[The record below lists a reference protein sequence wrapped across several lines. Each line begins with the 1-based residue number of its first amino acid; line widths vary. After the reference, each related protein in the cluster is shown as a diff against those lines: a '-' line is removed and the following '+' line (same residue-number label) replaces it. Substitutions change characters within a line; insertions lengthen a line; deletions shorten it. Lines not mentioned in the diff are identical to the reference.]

1 MTQRPR
7 IASPWLVMLLAAVVL
22 LIFYAAWPRG
32 GLRERMMSSAA
43 PSEVSVAYLE
53 AWLRVQPA
61 SPEFLAL
68 LGEQYARLGRLD
80 DALHIAQRMDALN
93 SEPMRRKAILLRLSV
108 AEQQTFAIPA
118 SDPLRAA
125 ASAKLRAQFEDAASL
140 AWPTP
145 DLQSLAQ
152 RAAAADAPQLAM
164 QLYARLAAQDPAHH
178 TQWNGQASR
187 YALFI
192 GDYPHAADAW
202 FREQDA
208 ATTLDARRR
217 NFLAGIHALQSGNLL
232 NEALAAADQHA
243 GALADDKETLIVL
256 LDLARA
262 ANRPDLARRYATAL
276 ARFASAQPEP
286 REARA
291 MLRYASFMP
300 ARRAPAAAQPTP
312 YAYMDGPQASGT
324 MRERF
329 GASTRGWGAVHVQRV
344 AATTPASNVPTASS
358 AKTDVKAGAKKAT
371 KAANSATTTTAANR
385 DVAGLVFQSFVE
397 AGDLPSA
404 QKIASEQVE
413 KDPHSAVWLKRLA
426 QVAEWNNASPL
437 ALKSWLAYAEMS
449 NDPAAWANVLR
460 IAPMLDDDH
469 AYLAALRHASQAN
482 PDNLKLVDDVVA
494 TYERLGL
501 PDEALAFLAALPR
514 GAQGNAIDERMGTL
528 DERAGKDD
536 AALAVYHRLQARS
549 PENAPYALRT
559 ASLLYRHGDYKGAF
573 DALQKARGG
582 AKNDDEAFWRNY
594 AQLARL
600 LQQDKAANDG
610 YAHLLAAG
618 VATPEDL
625 GDMTYFY
632 DPWPIDAART
642 SELQYRRDG
651 TARALQNAI
660 YYYTEAQ
667 APERVAALLASL
679 TPAQRAAAEADPGFL
694 GARAEYYR
702 LTDRP
707 FDALHDLQ
715 RAMTLPGAP
724 NDLRTALLW
733 MLVDYGTDSE
743 LRAALARWR
752 DSSQRTSSLWEPYAA
767 AELRLDRPVAAL
779 GYLRLEAAT
788 MSRDP
793 LWLLAYAD
801 AQEAAGRPDLAWSIR
816 RTVWVRMQNEEQA
829 VATRGRGASAA
840 LKRRAGRDADTREQ
854 LAGQGVTLAAIFE
867 NGDVSKALLDSLFA
881 SDPSR
886 QKTPL
891 ERRSLLGDVRGL
903 GPVASKDAAARDD
916 GRLKSAVAKDVAVAW
931 ALSSESL
938 PLAKRW
944 LARQYASRLLQPGDA
959 QLAIALADRDT
970 TTMNRVLDREGG
982 RLPIDNRIDAL
993 SAVDRPDAAQ
1003 RLAFRGLEGAPDN
1016 TDLHTRVVDTAL
1028 DWPQSIGASVTS
1040 YVEHPLDYIEQT
1052 LSGSRKIAERYMVGL
1067 TGTQRFQRSTDET
1080 QLINVPSVDRSFD
1093 FFARRQTLDSA
1104 LMVTAGRREA
1114 LDSFYTLALDG
1125 ETGRNSPLTLSAHA
1139 GRNETAPETQ
1149 TLQVGGMKDNLIAG
1163 LTYRVTERL
1172 ELSGTVEADRF
1183 YSQARTYLGS
1193 GILSTGEIAYRIHTV
1208 YPDFTLRLVGTRGS
1222 YGASG
1227 QPDALISRIVPAE
1240 AGLAGAFIPDTY
1252 AQYGLYF
1259 GFGNDLREQYTH
1271 RWRPFM
1277 DVGILHDSIQGWGPQ
1292 LSAGVAGTV
1301 FGGDHLSVYV
1311 EHDRVTKVGTPVTEV
1326 GARYSWFY

>member
-300 ARRAPAAAQPTP
+300 ARRAPAAAQPTS

-767 AELRLDRPVAAL
+767 A
-779 GYLRLEAAT
+779 
-788 MSRDP
+788 
-793 LWLLAYAD
+793 
-801 AQEAAGRPDLAWSIR
+801 
-816 RTVWVRMQNEEQA
+816 
-829 VATRGRGASAA
+829 
-840 LKRRAGRDADTREQ
+840 
-854 LAGQGVTLAAIFE
+854 
-867 NGDVSKALLDSLFA
+867 
-881 SDPSR
+881 
-886 QKTPL
+886 
-891 ERRSLLGDVRGL
+891 
-903 GPVASKDAAARDD
+903 
-916 GRLKSAVAKDVAVAW
+916 
-931 ALSSESL
+931 
-938 PLAKRW
+938 
-944 LARQYASRLLQPGDA
+944 
-959 QLAIALADRDT
+959 
-970 TTMNRVLDREGG
+970 
-982 RLPIDNRIDAL
+982 
-993 SAVDRPDAAQ
+993 
-1003 RLAFRGLEGAPDN
+1003 
-1016 TDLHTRVVDTAL
+1016 
-1028 DWPQSIGASVTS
+1028 
-1040 YVEHPLDYIEQT
+1040 
-1052 LSGSRKIAERYMVGL
+1052 
-1067 TGTQRFQRSTDET
+1067 
-1080 QLINVPSVDRSFD
+1080 
-1093 FFARRQTLDSA
+1093 
-1104 LMVTAGRREA
+1104 
-1114 LDSFYTLALDG
+1114 
-1125 ETGRNSPLTLSAHA
+1125 
-1139 GRNETAPETQ
+1139 
-1149 TLQVGGMKDNLIAG
+1149 
-1163 LTYRVTERL
+1163 
-1172 ELSGTVEADRF
+1172 
-1183 YSQARTYLGS
+1183 
-1193 GILSTGEIAYRIHTV
+1193 
-1208 YPDFTLRLVGTRGS
+1208 
-1222 YGASG
+1222 
-1227 QPDALISRIVPAE
+1227 
-1240 AGLAGAFIPDTY
+1240 
-1252 AQYGLYF
+1252 
-1259 GFGNDLREQYTH
+1259 
-1271 RWRPFM
+1271 
-1277 DVGILHDSIQGWGPQ
+1277 
-1292 LSAGVAGTV
+1292 
-1301 FGGDHLSVYV
+1301 
-1311 EHDRVTKVGTPVTEV
+1311 
-1326 GARYSWFY
+1326 

>member
-1 MTQRPR
+1 MAANMNQRPR
-7 IASPWLVMLLAAVVL
+7 IASPWLVTLLAAVVL

-32 GLRERMMSSAA
+32 GVRERMMFSAA
-43 PSEVSVAYLE
+43 PSELSVAYLE
-53 AWLRVQPA
+53 AWLRAKPT

-93 SEPMRRKAILLRLSV
+93 SEPMRRKALLLRLSV

-125 ASAKLRAQFEDAASL
+125 ASAKLRAQFAAVASL

-145 DLQSLAQ
+145 DLQMLAQ

-164 QLYARLAAQDPAHH
+164 QLYERLAAQDPARH
-178 TQWNGQASR
+178 TQWNTQASR
-187 YALFI
+187 YALFT
-192 GDYPHAADAW
+192 GDYPHAAAAW

-208 ATTLDARRR
+208 ATTLDAQRRD
-217 NFLAGIHALQSGNLL
+217 FLAGIRALQSGNML

-243 GALADDKETLIVL
+243 GVLAEDKETLIVL
-256 LDLARA
+256 LNLARA
-262 ANRPDLARRYATAL
+262 ANRPDLERRYATAL
-276 ARFASAQPEP
+276 ARFAAVQP
-286 REARA
+286 EARA
-291 MLRYASFMP
+291 MLRYASFRP
-300 ARRAPAAAQPTP
+300 ARRATAAGPQTP
-312 YAYMDGPQASGT
+312 YAYMDGPQANGYT
-324 MRERF
+324 HRRF
-329 GASTRGWGAVHVQRV
+329 AAGTRGWGTVHVQRV
-344 AATTPASNVPTASS
+344 AATTPAANVPAASG
-358 AKTDVKAGAKKAT
+358 AKTGNPAGT
-371 KAANSATTTTAANR
+371 KSAPAANSAANG

-397 AGDLPSA
+397 AGDLASA
-404 QKIASEQVE
+404 QKIASEQVA

-426 QVAEWNNASPL
+426 QIAEWNNASPL

-469 AYLAALRHASQAN
+469 AWLAALTHASRAN

-514 GAQGNAIDERMGTL
+514 GTQGEAIDDRMGTL
-528 DERAGKDD
+528 SERAGKDD
-536 AALAVYHRLQARS
+536 AALAIYHRMQMRS
-549 PENAPYALRT
+549 PGNATYALRT

-573 DALQKARGG
+573 DALQKARNG

-600 LQQDKAANDG
+600 LQQDTAANDG

-642 SELQYRRDG
+642 SELQYRHDG
-651 TARALQNAI
+651 TPRALQNAL

-667 APERVAALLASL
+667 APERVRALLASL
-679 TPAQRAAAEADPGFL
+679 TPAQLAAAEADPGFL

-715 RAMTLPGAP
+715 HAMKLPGAP

-743 LRAALARWR
+743 LRAALATWR
-752 DSSQRTSSLWEPYAA
+752 DSAQRTSSLWEPYAA

-816 RTVWVRMQNEEQA
+816 RKVWVQMQNEEQA

-854 LAGQGVTLAAIFE
+854 LAGQTVTLATIFE

-881 SDPSR
+881 KDPSR

-891 ERRSLLGDVRGL
+891 ERRSLLGDVHGL
-903 GPVASKDAAARDD
+903 PPVASKDAVARDD

-931 ALSSESL
+931 ALSTESL

-959 QLAIALADRDT
+959 QLAIALADGDT
-970 TTMNRVLDREGG
+970 TTMNQVLDREGG

-1016 TDLHTRVVDTAL
+1016 TDLHTRVVETAL
-1028 DWPQSIGASVTS
+1028 DWPQSIDASVTS

-1052 LSGSRKIAERYMVGL
+1052 LSGSRKIAERYMVGV
-1067 TGTQRFQRSTDET
+1067 TGIQRFQHSTDET
-1080 QLINVPSVDRSFD
+1080 QLINVPSVDRSFE

-1139 GRNETAPETQ
+1139 GRNETATETQ

-1163 LTYRVTERL
+1163 LTYRVTERIQI
-1172 ELSGTVEADRF
+1172 SGTVEADRF
-1183 YSQARTYLGS
+1183 YSQARAYLGS
-1193 GILSTGEIAYRIHTV
+1193 GILSNGEIAYRFHTV

-1227 QPDALISRIVPAE
+1227 QPDALISGIVPAG

-1292 LSAGVAGTV
+1292 LSVGVAGTV
-1301 FGGDHLSVYV
+1301 FGGDHLSMFL
-1311 EHDRVTKVGTPVTEV
+1311 EHDRVTRVGTPVTEI